1 MDYENIADY
10 VDDIYD
16 RFEEVLEEAK
26 RYKSVD
32 DFKMH
37 VFYEMKKFTADLP
50 KICTELA
57 IKEWNKI

>member
-1 MDYENIADY
+1 MEYENMADY
-10 VDDIYD
+10 VDEIYD
-16 RFEEVLEEAK
+16 RFQEVLEEAQK
-26 RYKSVD
+26 YKAID

-57 IKEWNKI
+57 MKELMKL